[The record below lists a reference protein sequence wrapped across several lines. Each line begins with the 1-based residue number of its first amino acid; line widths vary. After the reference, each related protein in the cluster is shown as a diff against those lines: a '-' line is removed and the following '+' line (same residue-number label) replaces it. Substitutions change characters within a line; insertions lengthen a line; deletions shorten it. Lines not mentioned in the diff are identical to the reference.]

1 MSIASQVK
9 VSASYTRSV
18 NLERDSQSDSLD
30 LGYIPT
36 SRALRT
42 LATITSRFS
51 ETDLPRAWSLVG
63 PYGSGKSSFALFL
76 SHLLAD
82 PSLKKTKVA
91 QKVLKKTDP
100 ELEASLRAET
110 KGTQGYV
117 EVLISGTPE
126 RLSMRYLQG
135 LQEAMTEYWQGRKG
149 KKPSVIA
156 EMANFSSLGEVS
168 VSELVE
174 LTKSCQIALAK
185 VGCPGMMI
193 VFDEFGKFLE
203 FESRALGVND
213 AFLLQ
218 ALAEHAHA
226 GHSTKILLLVLLH
239 QSIEQYARGVG
250 ESLKNEWAKIQ
261 GRFEEVPFL
270 ESAEQTLRVVDAAV
284 SQKPFSKD
292 AEKII
297 NSAIAKSVDIL
308 AAEGILPSSLKKAES
323 LSLFRGL
330 YPLHPLSAMILPQL
344 CQLISQNERTLF
356 SYLGSREQSGFKD
369 MLDRLEQPG
378 EFITPDHIFD
388 YFLSNQPSVNGDYL
402 TQRRWAESVSVI
414 ERVNDVSKV
423 EMAVLKTVGLIN
435 LLGNRGSMRASA
447 NTIEASFGSKGKTA
461 LSKLTK
467 LSALVHR
474 RFNNEYRVWQ
484 GSDFDLEGELQ
495 AQINQQGPFSLA
507 EKVSENQSLPPLVA
521 RKYSIENGA
530 LRYFTLTFVDALTYT
545 KAAPAKIP
553 QIFIFLSSGQD
564 DQNLFK
570 SSARQHLSKI
580 GLVAHHDGGQ
590 SLKGLV
596 SERLAL
602 EAIGR
607 SAKQLSEDPVAKKEF
622 ETRLSSIS
630 QAEIRHID
638 QLITNPQNSDW
649 TFNGN
654 SIQIKNRREFQIR
667 LSEVLQTIFPKAPV
681 VHNEL
686 INRDKPSS
694 QAAAARN
701 KLLNLLLTDVEK
713 ADLGIDKFPPEKA
726 IYRSVLRETQIHR
739 QVDGK
744 WALCKPPKGSSLLPA
759 WERVEEFL
767 ASTDSA
773 ARPFT
778 DINAELISPPY
789 GIKAG
794 LLPVLWL
801 SVYLVNEH
809 ELALYEERKY
819 IPGFNQELLERFVKR
834 PDQFSVQRFKIDGL
848 NASIFNQYCK
858 VVSGG
863 AEPKTILDIAKPL
876 ANFMGKLPEYTLKTK
891 HNLSDKAIAVRTAFN
906 LSKSPERLIFEGLPK
921 ALGYQKLVN
930 DEKSI
935 EGFAEDLTD
944 VLRELNQA
952 HQTLVTGMRARFAET
967 LGLDSKVTL
976 EKLREQSR
984 GRCAGLEN
992 YTLDAKG
999 VRGLLVRINR
1009 DDTDDDQWFE
1019 NILMFLGS
1027 KPSQKWTDTDKD
1039 EADYKLAQLSR
1050 RLTELFKL
1058 AAEERRFAE
1067 HADGDF
1073 DVYLLKSLRKGSD
1086 FIDEVVTVD
1095 KAKEEHAKSIRE
1107 SLEAVLPK
1115 SNDRALQELQLVAL
1129 AQVVDEFLVNKR
1141 ESEKG
1146 QKDQDAPTNNNQKG
1160 KLG

>member
-1 MSIASQVK
+1 MSITSHIR
-9 VSASYTRSV
+9 VSATYTRSV
-18 NLERDSQSDSLD
+18 NLERDSQSGSSD

-42 LATITSRFS
+42 LGTIASRFS
-51 ETDLPRAWSLVG
+51 AADCPRAWSLVG

-82 PSLKKTKVA
+82 PGLKTTQAA
-91 QKVLKKTDP
+91 QRLLKKTDSD
-100 ELEASLRAET
+100 LEAILHAET

-126 RLSMRYLQG
+126 RLSLRYLRG
-135 LQEAMTEYWQGRKG
+135 LQEAMVQYWQGRKG
-149 KKPSVIA
+149 KKPTVFTELAATS
-156 EMANFSSLGEVS
+156 NKGEVS
-168 VSELVE
+168 VSELLE
-174 LTKSCQIALAK
+174 LTKACQAALAK
-185 VGCPGMMI
+185 VGCPGLMI

-203 FESRALGVND
+203 FESRAAGVND

-218 ALAEHAHA
+218 AIAEHAHA
-226 GHSTKILLLVLLH
+226 ANSTKILVLVLLH

-270 ESAEQTLRVVDAAV
+270 ESAEQTLRVVNAAIT
-284 SQKPFSKD
+284 QKPFDEIS
-292 AEKII
+292 EK
-297 NSAIAKSVDIL
+297 AIYTSIVKAIDIL
-308 AAEGILPSSLKKAES
+308 SEEGVLPSSLKKTEAHH
-323 LSLFRGL
+323 LFRGL

-356 SYLGSREQSGFKD
+356 SYLGSREQSGFRD
-369 MLDRLEQPG
+369 MLNRLEKPG
-378 EFITPDHIFD
+378 DFITPDHIFD

-414 ERVNDVSKV
+414 DRIHDASNM

-447 NTIEASFGSKGKTA
+447 NTLESSFGAKGKSA
-461 LSKLTK
+461 LNKLTK
-467 LSALVHR
+467 LSALVYR
-474 RFNNEYRVWQ
+474 KFNNEYRVWQ

-495 AQINQQGPFSLA
+495 SQINQQGPFSLA
-507 EKVSENQSLPPLVA
+507 EKITENQSLPPLVA

-530 LRYFTLTFVDALTYT
+530 LRYFTLAFVDALTYT
-545 KAAPAKIP
+545 KVAAKKTP

-564 DQNLFK
+564 DQKLYDSLVK
-570 SSARQHLSKI
+570 TYLSKV
-580 GLVAHHDGGQ
+580 GLVAYHDGGQ
-590 SLKGLV
+590 TLKSLV

-622 ETRLSSIS
+622 ETRLSTIT
-630 QAEIRHID
+630 QAEIRHVSH
-638 QLITNPQNSDW
+638 LITNPQSSDW
-649 TFNGN
+649 TFHEQALQVT
-654 SIQIKNRREFQIR
+654 SRREFQIR
-667 LSEVLQTIFPKAPV
+667 LSQVLQKIFPKAPI

-701 KLLNLLLTDVEK
+701 KLLNLLLTDVDK
-713 ADLGIDKFPPEKA
+713 ADLGIAKFPPEKA

-739 QVDGK
+739 KVGDK

-759 WERVEEFL
+759 WERVEDFF

-773 ARPFT
+773 ARPFS

-876 ANFMGKLPEYTLKTK
+876 ATFMGNLPEYTLKTK
-891 HNLSDKAIAVRTAFN
+891 TNLSDKAIAVRTAFN
-906 LSKSPERLIFEGLPK
+906 LSKSPESLIFHGLPK
-921 ALGYQKLVN
+921 ALGYQNLVN
-930 DEKSI
+930 DEKAI
-935 EGFAEDLTD
+935 EGFAEKLTG
-944 VLRELNQA
+944 VLRELRQA
-952 HQTLVTGMRARFAET
+952 HQKLVTGMCSRFAGI
-967 LGLDSKVTL
+967 LGLDPKTPL
-976 EKLREQSR
+976 EKLRSESR
-984 GRCAGLEN
+984 GRCSGLES

-999 VRGLLVRINR
+999 VRGLLVRIAR
-1009 DDTDDDQWFE
+1009 EDGDDHQWFE

-1027 KPSQKWTDTDKD
+1027 KPSQKWTDADKD
-1039 EADYKLAQLSR
+1039 EADYKLVQLSR

-1067 HADGDF
+1067 HTDGDF
-1073 DVYLLKSLRKGSD
+1073 DVYLLKSLRKGAD
-1086 FIDEVVTVD
+1086 FIDEVVTID
-1095 KAKEEHAKSIRE
+1095 KAKKEHAESIRE
-1107 SLEAVLPK
+1107 SLEAVLSK
-1115 SNDRALQELQLVAL
+1115 SNDKELQLAAL
-1129 AQVVDEFLVNKR
+1129 AQVVDEFLLTKR

-1146 QKDQDAPTNNNQKG
+1146 VKRNDVSSRVYKSWES
-1160 KLG
+1160 K